1 MRTTSRS
8 RTPLAA
14 RNRSAS
20 RATLLND
27 VHSQLNPTLVAEVV
41 RPRTMEE
48 VSAAVG
54 RAAAAG
60 QAVAVSGGRHAMGG
74 QQFATGGTVISMS
87 GMDRVLE
94 LDVGRGLVEVEA
106 GIQWPELIRG
116 LHRRQRGA
124 CTPWTIAQKQ
134 TGADRLSIGGA
145 VAANVH
151 GRGLRMRPFVA
162 DVEAFTIVTAEG
174 RAMRCSRSENR
185 DLFRLALGGYG
196 LLGVVTHVQLRLVR
210 QEKLQRLVE
219 VVELEDLAAAF
230 ADRIAEGFTYGDF
243 QFAID
248 NDSPRFLRRGVFS
261 CYRPVDPA
269 TPVPDGQHV
278 LSDAAWRELLYLA
291 HCDKSAAFERYC
303 AHYLQTSGQIYH
315 SDTHQLTTYLD
326 DYHRELDSR
335 SGAACRGSEMI
346 SELYVPRQRLPEFME
361 AVADDFRRQ
370 RVNCIYGTVRLI
382 ESDDETFLAW
392 ARQPWACVIFNLH
405 TDHSPAG
412 LRQSADAFRRL
423 IDRAADL
430 GGSYYLTYHR
440 YARRDQVV
448 RCHPRLPEFLQR
460 KRAHDPEELFRSDWY
475 VHYRRMFGI
484 G

>member
-1 MRTTSRS
+1 MKTRTL
-8 RTPLAA
+8 PPA
-14 RNRSAS
+14 RKLRAP

-41 RPRTMEE
+41 RPRTTAD
-48 VSAAVG
+48 VAAAVG

-60 QAVAVSGGRHAMGG
+60 QAVAVAGGRHAMGG

-87 GMDRVLE
+87 NMDRVLE

-106 GIQWPELIRG
+106 GIQWPELLRD
-116 LHRRQRGA
+116 LHERQRGA
-124 CTPWTIAQKQ
+124 SGLWTIAQKQ

-151 GRGLRMRPFVA
+151 GRGLSMRPFVA
-162 DVEAFTIVTAEG
+162 DVEAFTIVTADG
-174 RAMRCSRSENR
+174 RALRCSRTGNR

-196 LLGVVTHVQLRLVR
+196 LFGVVTHVQLRLVR

-219 VVELEDLAAAF
+219 VVDLDYLADAF

-248 NDSPRFLRRGVFS
+248 NDSPEFLKRGVFS

-269 TPVPDGQHV
+269 TPIPEGQHA
-278 LSDAAWRELLYLA
+278 LADAAWRELLHLA
-291 HCDKSAAFERYC
+291 HSDKSAAFERYC
-303 AHYLQTSGQIYH
+303 AHYLQTSGQIYL
-315 SDTHQLTTYLD
+315 SDTHQLATYLD
-326 DYHRELDSR
+326 DYHRELDR
-335 SGAACRGSEMI
+335 RTGAACRGTEMI
-346 SELYVPRQRLPEFME
+346 TELYVPRERLRDFME

-382 ESDDETFLAW
+382 ERDDETFLAW
-392 ARQPWACVIFNLH
+392 AREPWACVIFNIH

-412 LRQSADAFRRL
+412 LRESADTFRGL
-423 IDRAADL
+423 IDRAAEL

-448 RCHPRLPEFLQR
+448 RCHPRFREFLQL
-460 KRAHDPEELFRSDWY
+460 KRTHDPGELFRSDWY

-484 G
+484 D